1 MPPGLGLSP
10 AGSSAI
16 HLHSS
21 HDTLPERCRST
32 AVLPPEAIA
41 NLENSPSIIPR
52 RLSLLRIKM
61 ATAKF
66 KSHFHAPHGHKLF
79 RTNSSNLAN
88 EKPIDE
94 EQKQK
99 EKDFIACFECNGPPL
114 SPSQIAENPRSKEV
128 GAASKQLRVED
139 FELIKT
145 IGTGKVAMDIWK
157 SKLNHLSRYLCACM
171 VVSFSRVSKG
181 GAESLCSEDT
191 SQGRQYVN
199 CKFCS
204 LREVDLGSTVIRLK
218 QVEHIKNERNTLSA
232 VAGHPFI
239 TTMITSFSDRDCL
252 YMLVR
257 NPCPDLLHSR

>member
-1 MPPGLGLSP
+1 MAPGLGLSP
-10 AGSSAI
+10 AGSSSAI
-16 HLHSS
+16 QLHSPL
-21 HDTLPERCRST
+21 HDTLSERCRST

-88 EKPIDE
+88 DKPIDE

-99 EKDFIACFECNGPPL
+99 EKNFIACFECNGPPL

-128 GAASKQLRVED
+128 GVASKQLRVGD

-145 IGTGKVAMDIWK
+145 IGTGKVAPDIRK
-157 SKLNHLSRYLCACM
+157 SKLIHLSRYLCACM
-171 VVSFSRVSKG
+171 AVSFSRVSKG
-181 GAESLCSEDT
+181 GTKSFRSEDT
-191 SQGRQYVN
+191 PQGR
-199 CKFCS
+199 
-204 LREVDLGSTVIRLK
+204 
-218 QVEHIKNERNTLSA
+218 
-232 VAGHPFI
+232 
-239 TTMITSFSDRDCL
+239 
-252 YMLVR
+252 
-257 NPCPDLLHSR
+257 

>member
-1 MPPGLGLSP
+1 MAPGLGLSP
-10 AGSSAI
+10 AGSSSAI
-16 HLHSS
+16 QLHSTP
-21 HDTLPERCRST
+21 HDTLSERCRST

-88 EKPIDE
+88 DKPIDE

-99 EKDFIACFECNGPPL
+99 EKNFIACFECNGPPL

-128 GAASKQLRVED
+128 GVASKQIRVGD

-145 IGTGKVAMDIWK
+145 IGTGKVAPDIRK
-157 SKLNHLSRYLCACM
+157 SKLIHLSRYLCACM
-171 VVSFSRVSKG
+171 AVSFSRVSKG
-181 GAESLCSEDT
+181 GTKSFRSEDT
-191 SQGRQYVN
+191 PQGR
-199 CKFCS
+199 
-204 LREVDLGSTVIRLK
+204 
-218 QVEHIKNERNTLSA
+218 
-232 VAGHPFI
+232 
-239 TTMITSFSDRDCL
+239 
-252 YMLVR
+252 
-257 NPCPDLLHSR
+257 

>member
-1 MPPGLGLSP
+1 MTPGLGLSP
-10 AGSSAI
+10 AGSSSI
-16 HLHSS
+16 QLQPPNS
-21 HDTLPERCRST
+21 TLPEERCRST

-79 RTNSSNLAN
+79 RSNSSNLAN

-99 EKDFIACFECNGPPL
+99 EKNFIACFECNGPPL

-128 GAASKQLRVED
+128 GAASKQLRVGD

-145 IGTGKVAMDIWK
+145 IGTGEFAMDIPNPR
-157 SKLNHLSRYLCACM
+157 LIPLSRYLCACM
-171 VVSFSRVSKG
+171 AVLFGRVPEG
-181 GAESLCSEDT
+181 GAESFRSEDT
-191 SQGRQYVN
+191 PQGR
-199 CKFCS
+199 
-204 LREVDLGSTVIRLK
+204 
-218 QVEHIKNERNTLSA
+218 
-232 VAGHPFI
+232 
-239 TTMITSFSDRDCL
+239 
-252 YMLVR
+252 
-257 NPCPDLLHSR
+257 

>member
-1 MPPGLGLSP
+1 MAPGLGLSP

-16 HLHSS
+16 QLHSL

-52 RLSLLRIKM
+52 RLSLQRIKM

-94 EQKQK
+94 EQKQR
-99 EKDFIACFECNGPPL
+99 EKNFIACFECNGPPL

-128 GAASKQLRVED
+128 GAASKQLRVGD
-139 FELIKT
+139 FDLIKT
-145 IGTGKVAMDIWK
+145 IGTGKVAMDVR
-157 SKLNHLSRYLCACM
+157 KLELMHFVQVPLRAYGC
-171 VVSFSRVSKG
+171 VV
-181 GAESLCSEDT
+181 
-191 SQGRQYVN
+191 
-199 CKFCS
+199 
-204 LREVDLGSTVIRLK
+204 
-218 QVEHIKNERNTLSA
+218 
-232 VAGHPFI
+232 
-239 TTMITSFSDRDCL
+239 
-252 YMLVR
+252 
-257 NPCPDLLHSR
+257 

>member
-1 MPPGLGLSP
+1 MAPGLGLSP

-16 HLHSS
+16 QLQPT

-114 SPSQIAENPRSKEV
+114 SPSQIAENPRSKEI
-128 GAASKQLRVED
+128 GAPSKQLRVGD

-145 IGTGKVAMDIWK
+145 IGTGKFAMYIQYP
-157 SKLNHLSRYLCACM
+157 KLIRCPGTFARVWLSRLAGSPKEGQK
-171 VVSFSRVSKG
+171 VFALKILRKVDSK
-181 GAESLCSEDT
+181 
-191 SQGRQYVN
+191 
-199 CKFCS
+199 
-204 LREVDLGSTVIRLK
+204 
-218 QVEHIKNERNTLSA
+218 
-232 VAGHPFI
+232 
-239 TTMITSFSDRDCL
+239 
-252 YMLVR
+252 
-257 NPCPDLLHSR
+257 